1 MTQSPSLTVA
11 LKVGIFAV
19 LEILGLMVFG
29 QVLPPVVGY
38 LPGSALS
45 VFAAAAVANAL
56 AMRIYEQGRL
66 VDIGFAWNASSVR
79 NLSLGLGGGILA
91 AGVVLGGPLL
101 TGAAAFSKAPQGD
114 GGWSSVL
121 FVSVILLFGGIGEEM
136 LFHGYGFQVL
146 LRVLGPWATILP
158 VSLLF
163 GLAHAGNLNFSWSLG
178 FVNTV
183 SWGVLLGY
191 AFWRSGDLW
200 LPIGLHVGWNWT
212 LPLFGVNLSGFT
224 IKVTGYEMTW
234 KVGPLWSGGEYGPEA
249 GLLTCGILALLFV
262 CLRKA
267 PVQRQSAF
275 LLRGREEA

>member
-1 MTQSPSLTVA
+1 MIQSSMAVG

-19 LEILGLMVFG
+19 LEILGLVVFG
-29 QVLPPVVGY
+29 RVLPPVLGY

-45 VFAAAAVANAL
+45 VFAAAGVANAL

-66 VDIGFAWNASSVR
+66 ADIGFAWNAASVR

-91 AGVVLGGPLL
+91 AGVVLGGPLVA
-101 TGAAAFSKAPQGD
+101 GGAAFSKVPQGD
-114 GGWSSVL
+114 GGWSSIL
-121 FVSVILLFGGIGEEM
+121 FVVVILLFGGIGEEM
-136 LFHGYGFQVL
+136 FFHGYGFQVL
-146 LRVLGPWATILP
+146 LRALGPWATILP
-158 VSLLF
+158 VSVLF
-163 GLAHAGNLNFSWSLG
+163 GLAHAGNLNFSWNLG

-183 SWGVLLGY
+183 GWGVLLGY

-234 KVGPLWSGGEYGPEA
+234 KIGRLWSGGEYGPEA
-249 GLLTCGILALLFV
+249 GLLTCGILVLLFFY
-262 CLRKA
+262 LRKA
-267 PVQRQSAF
+267 PVERQSAF
-275 LLRGREEA
+275 LLRAREEA